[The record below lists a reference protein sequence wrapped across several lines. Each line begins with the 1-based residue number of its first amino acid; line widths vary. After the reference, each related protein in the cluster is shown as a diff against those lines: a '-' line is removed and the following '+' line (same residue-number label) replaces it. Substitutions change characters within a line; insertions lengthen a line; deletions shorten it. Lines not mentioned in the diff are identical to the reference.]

1 MAKTIVIST
10 AEVGSSDLRRTQ
22 VTHDSQKRLGENMKT
37 SSIRDV
43 LSLGFL
49 SRRETLIISGGMNSD
64 MNALA
69 RALGMKAEREGSSVM
84 TINAG
89 MLREELAAGGD
100 GGLSAVKLV
109 GVAKPKL
116 LIVEDFGMRKFTPA
130 ETKTLAQLLTE
141 RINKLSTIITSPYLL
156 GEWAALVG
164 ASAEGKSLLR
174 PLLVHARQVVIGS
187 KEQTAKKKP
196 APLEKAVQARG

>member
-1 MAKTIVIST
+1 
-10 AEVGSSDLRRTQ
+10 
-22 VTHDSQKRLGENMKT
+22 MKT

-49 SRRETLIISGGMNSD
+49 NRRETLIISGGITSD

-69 RALGMKAEREGSSVM
+69 RALGVKAEREGTSVM
-84 TINAG
+84 TINVG
-89 MLREELAAGGD
+89 MLREELAAGGE

-109 GVAKPKL
+109 EVAKPKL
-116 LIVEDFGMRKFTPA
+116 LIVEDFGMRKFVPT
-130 ETKTLAQLLTE
+130 ETKALAELLTE
-141 RINKLSTIITSPYLL
+141 RINRSSTIITSVYPLR
-156 GEWAALVG
+156 EWAILVG

-174 PLLVHARQVVIGS
+174 SLLVHARQIVIGS

-196 APLEKAVQARG
+196 APVEKTVQAQG